1 MSLQI
6 QRVHSSKNNEI
17 KENYKP
23 RTFKEIKDK
32 KKIPKAHREKGH
44 NFKTVSQ
51 FHNLGIHFQPN
62 QQLSRSL
69 E

>member
-6 QRVHSSKNNEI
+6 QSIHSGQNNEI
-17 KENYKP
+17 KENHKP
-23 RTFKEIKDK
+23 KTLKEIKHK

-51 FHNLGIHFQPN
+51 LHNLEIHFQPN
-62 QQLSRSL
+62 
-69 E
+69 